1 MSITPDDARDLTS
14 MPTGLLAA
22 RMREAVDE
30 LLRRGISIEEQ
41 CRRLGLSGP
50 EELSALLNAADLDG
64 RAAR

>member
-14 MPTGLLAA
+14 VPSRLLAA

-50 EELSALLNAADLDG
+50 EELSALLNAAELDG